1 MCNFRACVRI
11 LCSVT
16 YTRAD
21 VHVHGIYM
29 EGTAVLLVH
38 RTMDQVHSSNSCVVK
53 QKM

>member
-1 MCNFRACVRI
+1 MCNFRACVHI

-38 RTMDQVHSSNSCVVK
+38 RTTDQVHSSNSCVVK